1 MNTKRKGAKAE
12 HRCMKIL
19 TDAGYSCSRAA
30 ASLGIFDVV
39 AIGAGDIRLVQ
50 VKSGGAY
57 CSAIEREQIARFI
70 APWNCS
76 REIWRFPDRCKEPL
90 IERVPYAA

>member
-1 MNTKRKGAKAE
+1 MA
-12 HRCMKIL
+12 IL
-19 TDAGYSCSRAA
+19 TAAGYACSRAA
-30 ASLGIFDVV
+30 ASLGIFDVI
-39 AIGAGDIRLVQ
+39 AIGTADIRLVQ

-57 CSAIEREQIARFI
+57 CSAIEREQIAHFA

-90 IERVPYAA
+90 IERIPFAA

>member
-1 MNTKRKGAKAE
+1 MA
-12 HRCMKIL
+12 IL
-19 TDAGYSCSRAA
+19 TAAGYACSRAA

-39 AIGAGDIRLVQ
+39 AIGAADIRLVQ

-57 CSAIEREQIARFI
+57 CSSVERELIARFV

-76 REIWRFPDRCKEPL
+76 REIWRFPDRCKEPF
-90 IERVPYAA
+90 IERVPYTA

>member
-1 MNTKRKGAKAE
+1 MNTKAKGNRAE
-12 HRCMKIL
+12 RRCMKIL

-39 AIGAGDIRLVQ
+39 AIGAADVRLVQ
-50 VKSGGAY
+50 VKAGSKY
-57 CSAIEREQIARFI
+57 CSAIEREQIARFV
-70 APWNCS
+70 APPNCS

-90 IERVPYAA
+90 IERIAYTA